1 MNERKVKPGDI
12 VLPGDYL
19 GVIEEYFPGDGVK
32 EENGELYAIRAGT
45 VVIDGD
51 RMEISVE
58 PLTDTPPLPK
68 VGDVV
73 IGQVIEVKPQTAIVQ
88 IIRIEGREN
97 DREVATS
104 KLAGIHISQVDEGYV
119 EGMLNEFRIGD
130 MVRARVI
137 AAEKSPIQLSTKGP
151 DLGVIYALCT
161 RCRTPLVRRGDKL
174 VCPRCGHVETR
185 KLSSMYRR
193 VNP

>member
-1 MNERKVKPGDI
+1 MEGRKVKPGDL
-12 VLPGDYL
+12 VLPGDHL

-32 EENGELYAIRAGT
+32 EEDGELYAVRAGR
-45 VVIDGD
+45 VVIDPE

-58 PLTDTPPLPK
+58 PVTDTPPLPK

-73 IGQVIEVKPQTAIVQ
+73 IGRVIEVKPQAVIVQ

-97 DREVATS
+97 DREIATS

-119 EGMLNEFRIGD
+119 DSMQNEFRIGD
-130 MVRARVI
+130 VVRARVI
-137 AAEKSPIQLSTKGP
+137 SAEKSPIQLSTKGP

-161 RCRTPLVRRGDKL
+161 RCRAPLVRRGDKL
-174 VCPRCGHVETR
+174 VCPKCGHVETR
-185 KLSSMYRR
+185 KLSSMYRK
-193 VNP
+193 VNI

>member
-45 VVIDGD
+45 VVIDGE

-104 KLAGIHISQVDEGYV
+104 KLAGIHISQVDESYV